1 MKRVLLPVAVVLAVL
16 GALAIRVVVEGR
28 SALAASD
35 YETAAR
41 WYLPFAP
48 HVDEAYAKLR
58 TLTKSEDPAVA
69 LAAWRSIRAAARATR
84 SLWQPHADD
93 LAEADAQIAKLA
105 AAAPGGGKLD
115 GGVVRE
121 NSRLA
126 WHQARLAR
134 DVRPSLAAAILAGVG
149 ILLWVAGAFVLA
161 RRGTFAVGPTGVIV
175 LGLALWLVGLYKT

>member
-1 MKRVLLPVAVVLAVL
+1 MKRVVLPLAIVLAVL

-28 SALAASD
+28 AALAAGD

-58 TLTKSEDPAVA
+58 TLTKSEDPVVA
-69 LAAWRSIRAAARATR
+69 LAAWRSIRSAARATR

-93 LAEADAQIAKLA
+93 LAEADAQIAKLS

-115 GGVVRE
+115 GD
-121 NSRLA
+121 RLA
-126 WHQARLAR
+126 WHQQRLAR
-134 DVRPSLAAAILAGVG
+134 DVRPSLVAAILAGVG
-149 ILLWVAGAFVLA
+149 ILLWVVGAFVLA

-175 LGLALWLVGLYKT
+175 LGLALWFVGLYKT

>member
-1 MKRVLLPVAVVLAVL
+1 MKRVVLPLAVVLAVL

-28 SALAASD
+28 QALAD
-35 YETAAR
+35 GRYETAAR

-93 LAEADAQIAKLA
+93 LAEADAQIAKLSA
-105 AAAPGGGKLD
+105 VAPGGGKLD
-115 GGVVRE
+115 GGE
-121 NSRLA
+121 PLA
-126 WHQARLAR
+126 WHEERLAR
-134 DVRPSLAAAILAGVG
+134 DVRPSLAAAILAGLG
-149 ILLWVAGAFVLA
+149 IALWVAGAFVLA

-175 LGLALWLVGLYKT
+175 LGLAVWFVGLYKT

>member
-1 MKRVLLPVAVVLAVL
+1 VKRVLPIVACVLAVL
-16 GALAIRVVVEGR
+16 GAIAIRVVVEGR
-28 SALAASD
+28 AALAEGD

-69 LAAWRSIRAAARATR
+69 LAAWRSIRSAARATR
-84 SLWQPHADD
+84 NLWQPHADD
-93 LAEADAQIAKLA
+93 LAEADAHIAKLS

-115 GGVVRE
+115 GD
-121 NSRLA
+121 RLA
-126 WHQARLAR
+126 WHKDRLAR
-134 DVRPSLAAAILAGVG
+134 DVRPTLAAAILAGVG

-161 RRGTFAVGPTGVIV
+161 RRGTFAIGPTGVIV
-175 LGLALWLVGLYKT
+175 LGLALWFVGLYKT

>member
-1 MKRVLLPVAVVLAVL
+1 VKRVLPIVACVLAVL

-28 SALAASD
+28 SALAAGD

-48 HVDEAYAKLR
+48 HVDEAYANLR

-69 LAAWRSIRAAARATR
+69 LAAWRSIRSAARATR

-93 LAEADAQIAKLA
+93 LAEADAQIAKLS

-115 GGVVRE
+115 GGD
-121 NSRLA
+121 RLA
-126 WHQARLAR
+126 WHQDRLAR

-149 ILLWVAGAFVLA
+149 IALWVAGAFVLA

>member
-1 MKRVLLPVAVVLAVL
+1 MKRVILPLAVVLAVL
-16 GALAIRVVVEGR
+16 GALAIRVVASGR
-28 SALAASD
+28 AALAAGD

-58 TLTKSEDPAVA
+58 TLAKSEDPAVS
-69 LAAWRSIRAAARATR
+69 LAAWRSIRSAARATR
-84 SLWQPHADD
+84 SFWQPHADD
-93 LAEADAQIAKLA
+93 LAEADAQIAKLS

-115 GGVVRE
+115 GD
-121 NSRLA
+121 RLA
-126 WHQARLAR
+126 WHKERLAR
-134 DVRPSLAAAILAGVG
+134 DVRPSLAAAILAGFG

-175 LGLALWLVGLYKT
+175 LGLALWFVGLYKT

>member
-1 MKRVLLPVAVVLAVL
+1 MKRVVLPLAVVLAVL

-28 SALAASD
+28 AALAAGD

-41 WYLPFAP
+41 WYVPFAP

-93 LAEADAQIAKLA
+93 LAEADAQIAKLS

-115 GGVVRE
+115 GGDP
-121 NSRLA
+121 LA
-126 WHQARLAR
+126 WHKERLAR

-175 LGLALWLVGLYKT
+175 LGLALWFVGLYKT

>member
-1 MKRVLLPVAVVLAVL
+1 MKRIVLPLAVVLAVL

-28 SALAASD
+28 GALAAGQ

-41 WYLPFAP
+41 WYLPLAP
-48 HVDEAYAKLR
+48 HVDDAYARLR

-69 LAAWRSIRAAARATR
+69 LAAWRSIRSAARATR
-84 SLWQPHADD
+84 SLWQPHAED
-93 LAEADAQIAKLA
+93 LAEADAQIAKLS

-115 GGVVRE
+115 GVVRDD
-121 NSRLA
+121 SRLA

-149 ILLWVAGAFVLA
+149 ILLWLVGAFVLA

-175 LGLALWLVGLYKT
+175 LGLALWFAGLYKT

>member
-1 MKRVLLPVAVVLAVL
+1 MKRVVLPLAVVLAVL

-28 SALAASD
+28 AALAAGD

-69 LAAWRSIRAAARATR
+69 LAAWRSIRSAARATR
-84 SLWQPHADD
+84 SLWQPRADD
-93 LAEADAQIAKLA
+93 LAEADAQIAKLS
-105 AAAPGGGKLD
+105 AAAPGGGKLETGD
-115 GGVVRE
+115 
-121 NSRLA
+121 RLT
-126 WHQARLAR
+126 WHKERLAR
-134 DVRPSLAAAILAGVG
+134 DVRPSLAAAILAGFG

-161 RRGTFAVGPTGVIV
+161 RRGTFAVGPTAVIV
-175 LGLALWLVGLYKT
+175 LGLALWFVGLYKT

>member
-1 MKRVLLPVAVVLAVL
+1 VKRVLPIVACLLAVL
-16 GALAIRVVVEGR
+16 GAIAIRVVVEGR
-28 SALAASD
+28 AALAEGD

-69 LAAWRSIRAAARATR
+69 LAAWRSIRSAARATR
-84 SLWQPHADD
+84 NLWQPHADD
-93 LAEADAQIAKLA
+93 LAEADAHIAKLS

-115 GGVVRE
+115 GD
-121 NSRLA
+121 RLA
-126 WHQARLAR
+126 WHKDRHAR

-161 RRGTFAVGPTGVIV
+161 RRGTFAIGPTGVIV
-175 LGLALWLVGLYKT
+175 LGLALWFVGLYKT